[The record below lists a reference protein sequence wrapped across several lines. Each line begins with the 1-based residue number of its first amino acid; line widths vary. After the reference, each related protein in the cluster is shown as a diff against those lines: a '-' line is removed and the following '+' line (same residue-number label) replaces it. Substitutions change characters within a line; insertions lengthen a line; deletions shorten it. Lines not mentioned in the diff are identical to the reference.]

1 MDGSS
6 LLIVRG
12 VLGVVIGL
20 LAMLWPGVTI
30 AVLVVIFGVYALIDG
45 LSNLF
50 HGLRPSRTHGPSWAM
65 ALQGFVGIAAGVVA
79 FVWPGI
85 TAFAVVMLI
94 GAWALVTGVLELIA
108 AIRFRREVRGE
119 WLLALSGLLSI
130 AFGVLVFLF
139 PAAGAVGIA
148 WILGAYAAAAGVV
161 LIVLGMRLRSLTPA

>member
-12 VLGVVIGL
+12 IVGLVIGL

-50 HGLRPSRTHGPSWAM
+50 HGLRRSRTHGPSWAM
-65 ALQGFVGIAAGVVA
+65 ALQGLVGIAAGVVA
-79 FVWPGI
+79 FIWPTI
-85 TAFAVVMLI
+85 TAFAVVILI
-94 GAWALVTGVLELIA
+94 GAWALVTGVFEIIA
-108 AIRFRREVRGE
+108 AIRLRREIRGE
-119 WLLALSGLLSI
+119 WLLALSGVLSV
-130 AFGVLVFLF
+130 AFGVLIFFF
-139 PAAGAVGIA
+139 PAAGAIGIA

-161 LIVLGMRLRSLTPA
+161 LVVLGMRLRSLTPA